1 MVQEILK
8 LQLKIVPELVEVLEK
23 RYNILRTI
31 YYKQPIGRRILAN
44 DLNLGERIVRTEIN
58 FLKVQGL
65 IEINTPGMAVTES
78 GEEVVNKLKNY
89 IHEIKGLSEIEQE
102 VRDLLKLKKV
112 IIVPGDVDEN
122 PTVLKDLGKACA
134 NYLREIIKDNDIIA
148 LTGGSTLMEVIE
160 AFPSGN
166 NFQNILAVPARGGMG
181 RKVETQANT
190 LAASFATKLKGNY
203 KMLHIPENLSLETLD
218 TLLKEREIRE
228 VIDLIH
234 KADILIYGIGNA
246 TQMARKRG
254 VSRGEIERLQKL
266 GAIGEAFGC
275 YFDKNSKVVSETTAI
290 GINISEARNINTNIA
305 VAGGKTK
312 AESVISTQLNNHN
325 GILVTDEAIGREII
339 ETFKNH
345 QKLNSL

>member
-1 MVQEILK
+1 MQDILR
-8 LQLKIVPELVEVLEK
+8 LQLKIVPELVDVLEK

-44 DLNLGERIVRTEIN
+44 DLNLGERVVRTEIN

-65 IEINTPGMAVTES
+65 IEINTPGMTVTSS
-78 GEEVVNKLKNY
+78 GEEIINQLKDY
-89 IHEIKGLSEIEQE
+89 IHEIKGLSEIEEE
-102 VRDLLKLKKV
+102 VRELLKLKKV

-122 PTVLKDLGKACA
+122 PTVLKEIGKACA
-134 NYLREIIKDNDIIA
+134 NYLKEIIKDNDIIA
-148 LTGGSTLMEVIE
+148 LTGGSTLKEVIE
-160 AFPSGN
+160 AFPRGAN
-166 NFQNILAVPARGGMG
+166 IQNILAVPARGGMG

-190 LAASFATKLKGNY
+190 LAAIFATKLNGSY

-218 TLLKEREIRE
+218 TLLKEKEIKE

-234 KADILIYGIGNA
+234 KADILIYGVGNA
-246 TQMARKRG
+246 TQMAMKRG
-254 VSRGEIERLQKL
+254 LSESEIEKLHKL

-275 YFDKNSKVVSETTAI
+275 YFDKDSKVVSETTAI
-290 GINISEARNINTNIA
+290 GINISDARKINTNIA

-312 AESVISTQLNNHN
+312 VESVISTQLNNHN

-339 ETFKNH
+339 RRFKNH
-345 QKLNSL
+345 HSINSL